1 VPTLATGLLAQTV
14 DLTEAP
20 TSVAAALF
28 LILVG
33 FITGIIRRG
42 SECDIHKE
50 RAERLE
56 AALDEERQ
64 AVLLAMD
71 AIRELNNLGRLM
83 RRVLEAMPNVGIVA
97 GEEDDPPR
105 PPPRRR

>member
-1 VPTLATGLLAQTV
+1 VLATGLLAQSV

-28 LILVG
+28 LIVVG
-33 FITGIIRRG
+33 FLTGLIRRG
-42 SECDIHKE
+42 TECDIHKE
-50 RAERLE
+50 RAERLQE
-56 AALDEERQ
+56 ALDEERQ

-83 RRVLEAMPNVGIVA
+83 RRVLEAIPGVGLD
-97 GEEDDPPR
+97 GTEEDDPPR
-105 PPPRRR
+105 APPRRRR